1 MGDFQWT
8 LTNRKKERDA
18 MLIDREKKD
27 LFMEMRRWTLM
38 RVKRKKERR
47 KRLNAQQAAEGHE
60 AAVGK
65 RRLTNKP
72 QSQDSGWWYFVQ
84 RSNAISKELLNAD
97 EFTEY
102 VVMR

>member
-1 MGDFQWT
+1 MLYGTGKGGVLPMGDFQWT

-65 RRLTNKP
+65 RRLRNKP
-72 QSQDSGWWYFVQ
+72 QSLIEVSRWLGED
-84 RSNAISKELLNAD
+84 
-97 EFTEY
+97 
-102 VVMR
+102 